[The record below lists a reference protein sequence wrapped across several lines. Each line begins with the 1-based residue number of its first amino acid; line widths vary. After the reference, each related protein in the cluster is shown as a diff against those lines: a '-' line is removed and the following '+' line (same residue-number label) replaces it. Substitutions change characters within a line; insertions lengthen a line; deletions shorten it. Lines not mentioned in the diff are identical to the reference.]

1 MSSFFRMLGKKRA
14 VPVLNN
20 VETRVMKTM
29 TPGDWLMGG
38 FWALVMTAGVFI
50 MVAEASV
57 ALSVEQPLFGGTH
70 REGLVGTPRFI
81 NPLLA
86 TSETDRDFT
95 ALVYGGLMKQTPEGI
110 PAPYLAERYEVSE
123 DGLQYTF
130 YLKEDIF
137 FHDGMPIT
145 AEDVVY
151 TIQTAKN
158 PEIKS
163 PRRANWEGVDVI
175 ATDTRTVVFTLRAP
189 YGLFIENTTM
199 GILPKHVW
207 SPLTA
212 EEFPFSEQNTDP
224 VGSGMY
230 EITSIKKN
238 ASGIPTE
245 YTLTASGN
253 GANRPFI
260 KHFVFVLFN
269 NTEALQSALENGDI
283 SGAHSVV
290 GEARASTVIEEAIF
304 ARVFGVFFNQNQQ
317 ELFADATVRRALNQ
331 AIDKKQIV
339 AKILGG
345 YGSALSGPLPP
356 DRVQREGDTSESA
369 EVTVLEAQA
378 LLEADGWTRGED
390 GIYQK
395 TVNKREVRRL
405 EFSLATANAP
415 ELKQA
420 AELVAESWRAL
431 GAEVTLQFFDQNDL
445 NLEVIRPRKYDA
457 LLFGLVVGR
466 ELDLFAFWHSSQRN
480 DPGLNIA
487 LYASITTDKLLEDA
501 RNELNPQTRREYALK
516 ASEEIAKDDAALF
529 LYAPHFV
536 YAHEKRLRGV
546 SLRTVATPSD
556 RFAGVENWYLE
567 TERVWP
573 LFTNSLFTSFN
584 F

>member
-57 ALSVEQPLFGGTH
+57 VLSVEQPLFGGTH

-212 EEFPFSEQNTDP
+212 EELPFSEQNTNP

-230 EITSIKKN
+230 EIASIKKN

-331 AIDKKQIV
+331 AIDKKEIV

-431 GAEVTLQFFDQNDL
+431 GAEVTLQPFDQNDL

>member
-1 MSSFFRMLGKKRA
+1 MLGKKRS
-14 VPVLNN
+14 VPVLQN
-20 VETRVMKTM
+20 VESRVMKTV
-29 TPGDWLMGG
+29 TPSDWLIGG
-38 FWALVMTAGVFI
+38 FWALVMTLGVA
-50 MVAEASV
+50 MMMAQASV

-70 REGLVGTPRFI
+70 REGLLGTPRFI

-95 ALVYGGLMKQTPEGI
+95 ALVYGGLMKPTPEGA
-110 PAPYLAERYEVSE
+110 PLPYLAERYEVSE

-130 YLKEDIF
+130 FLKENIF
-137 FHDGMPIT
+137 FHDGVPIT

-151 TIQTAKN
+151 TIQAAKN

-175 ATDTRTVVFTLRAP
+175 ATDLRTVVFTLRAP

-207 SPLTA
+207 SPLSA
-212 EEFPFSEQNTDP
+212 EEFPFSEQNTNP

-230 EITSIKKN
+230 EIASIKKN

-253 GANRPFI
+253 GADRPYI
-260 KHFVFVLFN
+260 KHLVFTFYN
-269 NTEALQSALENGDI
+269 NPEALQSALENGDI
-283 SGAHSVV
+283 SAAHSVV
-290 GEARASTVIEEAIF
+290 GETHASTIIEEAVF

-317 ELFADATVRRALNQ
+317 ELFAEAAVRNALNR
-331 AIDKKQIV
+331 AVDKEKIV
-339 AKILGG
+339 ATILSG
-345 YGSALSGPLPP
+345 YGSVLHGPLPP
-356 DRVQREGDTSESA
+356 ERVQREGSES
-369 EVTVLEAQA
+369 ESTDTGIEEAQA
-378 LLEADGWTRGED
+378 LLEASGWTRGED

-431 GAEVTLQFFDQNDL
+431 GANVTLQFFDQNDL

-487 LYASITTDKLLEDA
+487 LYANITTDKLLEDA
-501 RNELNPQTRREYALK
+501 RNELDSRTRREHALA
-516 ASEEIAKDDAALF
+516 ASSEIAKDNAAIF

-536 YAHEKRLRGV
+536 YAHEKRLRGID
-546 SLRTVATPSD
+546 LGTVATPND
-556 RFAGVENWYLE
+556 RFAGIEHWFVE